1 MLSES
6 SFHEDSSLAKINQR
20 GAGKMHR
27 SLIRAYNIGLLTLL
41 LAAVCLAQQPS
52 VDRDKQRE
60 ALQAEAAKER
70 TAVGPW
76 KQSATIE
83 SQHIEGFGSNDPKIP
98 SRPGNR
104 PIIGFLSDQRMI
116 LTDADHPI
124 RVFDCATGKQLVSF
138 GDKLP
143 EYWNWRHWV
152 SSSSGRLAMYV
163 PHPTPQIWD
172 TKTGE
177 LIATLPPFKSMRDN
191 QEYQDNYPC
200 AAFLPGDHA
209 LVTYR
214 GDGDRGSGPDNLQIW
229 DIDFQKKQ
237 VNLRRS
243 VTVVRD
249 ARNMEMVGP
258 YLLITGTYDQ
268 VLDATTFKSI
278 YQQEPGTSERMLGL
292 DPPRGDEP
300 GRLLTL
306 ELARGGNWTSQ
317 QPHFRIV
324 QLPEGKEID
333 RWKCPIEERGGNDH
347 RYQASFALSPN
358 RKIFAISQT
367 GRVTFYDFKSGQK
380 ISTVQQADSREN
392 CTMQFLNDNQ
402 VLLGKQMSQAPLS
415 ICEVSTGKELAS
427 IPEID
432 LYPVAS
438 PDGKYI
444 AAKRIE
450 VHVPTGK
457 YVEVLKLPRP
467 LVVIWRREEK

>member
-1 MLSES
+1 
-6 SFHEDSSLAKINQR
+6 
-20 GAGKMHR
+20 
-27 SLIRAYNIGLLTLL
+27 
-41 LAAVCLAQQPS
+41 
-52 VDRDKQRE
+52 
-60 ALQAEAAKER
+60 
-70 TAVGPW
+70 
-76 KQSATIE
+76 
-83 SQHIEGFGSNDPKIP
+83 
-98 SRPGNR
+98 
-104 PIIGFLSDQRMI
+104 MI

-124 RVFDCATGKQLVSF
+124 RVFDCATGKLLTSF

-152 SSSSGRLAMYV
+152 SSSSGRLALYV

-177 LIATLPPFKSMRDN
+177 LIAALPPFKSQRND
-191 QEYQDNYPC
+191 QDYQDNYPC

-214 GDGDRGSGPDNLQIW
+214 GDGDRGSGPDNLQVW

-243 VTVVRD
+243 LTVVRD

-258 YLLITGTYDQ
+258 YLLITGTYYQ

-278 YQQEPGTSERMLGL
+278 YQQDPDTSEQLLGL
-292 DPPRGDEP
+292 DPPHGDEP

-306 ELARGGNWTSQ
+306 ELARGGNWTQQ

-324 QLPEGKEID
+324 QLPEGKEIE

-347 RYQASFALSPN
+347 RYQAQYKLSSNRKTIALS
-358 RKIFAISQT
+358 QY

-380 ISTVQQADSREN
+380 ISTVQQADSHEV
-392 CTMQFLNDNQ
+392 CMMQFLNDNQ
-402 VLLGKQMSQAPLS
+402 VLLGKQRGQAPLS
-415 ICEVSTGKELAS
+415 ICEVSSGKELAS

-444 AAKRIE
+444 AAKRVE
-450 VHVPTGK
+450 MRVPAEK
-457 YVEVLKLPRP
+457 YVEVVKLPRP
-467 LVVIWRREEK
+467 LVVIWRRDEP